1 MIHKKLRSR
10 QFGFMAIGLLLTGLS
25 AGLTIDFVRDFVYP
39 ERTQPRRLER
49 RELALRGDLE
59 LERAVQALK
68 DSILR
73 GESVYTEDFTRHMEQ
88 VDRSA
93 FLYRDGGALDQTEE
107 EALRKLR
114 EAVPRYQ
121 AAIYA
126 VHRMR
131 ARAAPINEIDMAV
144 KGVDRPI
151 SAAFGELESAASDQ
165 NPFGRSLSREA
176 TIVLLCAAL
185 AATSLY
191 FSFVSPQHGGG
202 ALGAD
207 ERALRDLSVR
217 IVRWEEKKEANAYS
231 VLHDRISQSLSAIMY
246 LVKGAEHFASDHQ
259 ASASIRAR
267 LEPIVP
273 SLQAAIR
280 ETVDLALDLRPPQL
294 HEAGLLVTLGWVWA
308 DCQARRPGL
317 DIVPRTRLKEE
328 DVPEELKPVILRI
341 ARMTF
346 DWAVQDRATRKLTWD
361 LARKQDQ
368 IRLSVQLLHGG
379 EAGPVGVSTRPSQE
393 TSSDL
398 WDVIHARVVLSGGT
412 SDGARD
418 TRGGQTM
425 LAAWPLAVPSAA
437 DGAGPCGSAPFS
449 RTP

>member
-1 MIHKKLRSR
+1 MIPKKLRSR
-10 QFGFMAIGLLLTGLS
+10 QFGFMVFGLLLTGLA
-25 AGLTIDFVRDFVYP
+25 AGLAIDVVRDFVHP

-73 GESVYTEDFTRHMEQ
+73 GESVYTEDFTRHMEE

-131 ARAAPINEIDMAV
+131 ARAAPISEIDMAV

-185 AATSLY
+185 AVTSLY
-191 FSFVSPQHGGG
+191 FSFVSPKHVGGG
-202 ALGAD
+202 LAAD
-207 ERALRDLSVR
+207 ERALRDLSIR
-217 IVRWEEKKEANAYS
+217 IVRWEEQKEAKAYS
-231 VLHDRISQSLSAIMY
+231 VLHEVCQSLSAVMC
-246 LVKGAEHFASDHQ
+246 LAKGAAHFATDH
-259 ASASIRAR
+259 ANASIRAN

-273 SLQAAIR
+273 SLKAAIR
-280 ETVDLALDLRPPQL
+280 ETVEIALDLRPPQL
-294 HEAGLLVTLGWVWA
+294 HEAGLLVTLDSIWA
-308 DCQARRPGL
+308 DCPVPRPGL
-317 DIVPRTRLKEE
+317 DIAARTGLNEE
-328 DVPEELKPVILRI
+328 DIPEELKPVILRI
-341 ARMTF
+341 GRMAF
-346 DWAVQDRATRKLTWD
+346 DWAVQESATRRLTWD
-361 LARKQDQ
+361 LALKQNQ
-368 IRLSVQLLHGG
+368 IRLSVQLLYGSGAGRGG
-379 EAGPVGVSTRPSQE
+379 ASTRPSRE
-393 TSSDL
+393 ATSNL
-398 WDVIHARVVLSGGT
+398 WDVICARVVLSGGT

-418 TRGGQTM
+418 IRGGQTM
-425 LAAWPLAVPSAA
+425 LAVWPLAVRQHALKP
-437 DGAGPCGSAPFS
+437 GPD
-449 RTP
+449 R